1 MTRPHAVPARG
12 NAVTAP
18 RPEPLLGV
26 RAILVRQRDFRRE
39 QLEVHER
46 RDMTSAT
53 GAALDPTCEVNALVA
68 AGARRALADIE
79 LALSR
84 LATGRYGRCRV
95 CDTEIPPAVLQAV
108 PQTTVC
114 LSCLQSIEH
123 SGGSGDRTPAVG
135 SARPGRA
142 PGYRR

>member
-1 MTRPHAVPARG
+1 MTRPHAVHAVG
-12 NAVTAP
+12 NAATAP

-26 RAILVRQRDFRRE
+26 RAMLVRQRDFRRE
-39 QLEVHER
+39 QLEAHER
-46 RDMTSAT
+46 RDTTSAT

-84 LATGRYGRCRV
+84 LATGRYGRCRI
-95 CDTEIPPAVLQAV
+95 CDTDIPLALLQAI

-114 LSCLQSIEH
+114 LSCLQSIDH
-123 SGGSGDRTPAVG
+123 SGGSDDRTPAVG
-135 SARPGRA
+135 SARPRHA

>member
-12 NAVTAP
+12 NPSTAP
-18 RPEPLLGV
+18 RPEVSAGV
-26 RAILVRQRDFRRE
+26 RATLVRLRDFRRE
-39 QLEVHER
+39 QLDGLER

-84 LATGRYGRCRV
+84 LATGRYGRCRI
-95 CDTEIPPAVLQAV
+95 CDTGIPLAVLQAI

-114 LSCLQSIEH
+114 LSCLHSIDH
-123 SGGSGDRTPAVG
+123 SAGSDDRTPAVG
-135 SARPGRA
+135 SARPRHA